1 MRDEFLRNHYHFLF
15 RLHITAGGPR
25 QKSSNLCYY
34 SKVACIFLP
43 LVDCGWS
50 QRQVHHSR
58 LVIIGREVRG
68 WRELNAIGAVLSSS
82 IYLGQSGSMYSKRK
96 DGRGATV
103 DPLFFFFFPK
113 KCMSHTELMVEM
125 FVGEWLVVCVETER
139 FCADQLKKC

>member
-1 MRDEFLRNHYHFLF
+1 MRSVSTCETCIRSTGAGVSSRIPKGRMRDEFL
-15 RLHITAGGPR
+15 PR

-34 SKVACIFLP
+34 SKVARIFLP

-96 DGRGATV
+96 YCRGATV
-103 DPLFFFFFPK
+103 DPLFFFFFK
-113 KCMSHTELMVEM
+113 KKSWRHNEKMGKIFFGNWIVLW
-125 FVGEWLVVCVETER
+125 F
-139 FCADQLKKC
+139 